1 MRVISV
7 PISPGEL
14 LDKITILEIKMAQ
27 MQDENKLKNVHTE
40 LSLLNEVA
48 EKLLSSKKISDLK
61 QALKF
66 VNQELWKIEDD
77 IRDHEKGKDFNDQF
91 IELARSVYIKN
102 DRRAELKKT
111 INIELGSTL
120 IEEKSYQQ
128 Y

>member
-7 PISPGEL
+7 PIYPGEL

-61 QALKF
+61 QELKF

>member
-7 PISPGEL
+7 PVSPGEL

-27 MQDENKLKNVHTE
+27 IQDENKLKNIHTE

-48 EKLLSSKKISDLK
+48 EKLLSLKKISDLK
-61 QALKF
+61 QELKY
-66 VNQELWKIEDD
+66 VNQDLWKIEDD
-77 IRDHEKGKDFNDQF
+77 IRDHEKGKNFNDQF

-111 INIELGSTL
+111 INLELGSTL
-120 IEEKSYQQ
+120 IEEKSYRQ

>member
-61 QALKF
+61 QELKF

-91 IELARSVYIKN
+91 IELARSDYIKN

>member
-7 PISPGEL
+7 PVSPGEL

-27 MQDENKLKNVHTE
+27 IQDENKLKNIHTE

-48 EKLLSSKKISDLK
+48 EKLLSLKKISDLK
-61 QALKF
+61 QELKY
-66 VNQELWKIEDD
+66 VNQDLWKIEDD
-77 IRDHEKGKDFNDQF
+77 IRDHEKGKNFNDQF

-111 INIELGSTL
+111 INLKLELTL
-120 IEEKSYQQ
+120 IE
-128 Y
+128 

>member
-61 QALKF
+61 QELKF

>member
-1 MRVISV
+1 MKVISV
-7 PISPGEL
+7 PVSPGEL

-27 MQDENKLKNVHTE
+27 IQDENKLKNIHTE

-48 EKLLSSKKISDLK
+48 KKLLSLKKISDLK
-61 QALKF
+61 QELKY
-66 VNQELWKIEDD
+66 VNQDLWKIEDD
-77 IRDHEKGKDFNDQF
+77 IRDHEKGKNFNDQF

-111 INIELGSTL
+111 INLELGSTL

>member
-27 MQDENKLKNVHTE
+27 IQDENKLKNIHTE

-48 EKLLSSKKISDLK
+48 EKLLSLKKISDLK
-61 QALKF
+61 QELKY
-66 VNQELWKIEDD
+66 VNQDLWKIEDD
-77 IRDHEKGKDFNDQF
+77 IRDHEKGKNFNDQF

-111 INIELGSTL
+111 INLELGSTL
-120 IEEKSYQQ
+120 IEEKSYRQ